1 MRKRCG
7 VSWKIEYAA
16 SVRKSVRKLDP
27 AVQRRLRTCLEDRLA
42 ILDNPRQLGVA
53 MQGTKHGNLW
63 RYRVGDYR
71 ILTQIDDAGIR
82 VLVIRVAHR
91 RDAYR

>member
-1 MRKRCG
+1 M
-7 VSWKIEYAA
+7 SWKIEYAA

-27 AVQRRLRTCLEDRLA
+27 RVQQRLRVFLEDRLA
-42 ILDNPRQLGVA
+42 ALDNPRQLGTA
-53 MQGTKHGNLW
+53 MQGARYGNLW

-71 ILTQIDDAGIR
+71 ILTRIDDERIR
-82 VLVIRVAHR
+82 ILVIRVAHR

>member
-16 SVRKSVRKLDP
+16 SVQKSVRRLDP
-27 AVQRRLRTCLEDRLA
+27 PVQRRLRTFLEERLA
-42 ILDNPRQLGVA
+42 RLDNPRQLGAA
-53 MQGTKHGNLW
+53 MRGAKHRDLW

-71 ILTQIDDAGIR
+71 ILTQIDDERIR
-82 VLVIRVAHR
+82 VLVIRIAHR